1 MAFFFSPWAGPLPAT
16 SLTLLRSETTTRKAP
31 ILEVKV
37 TLMFS
42 NQQTVVGGCRHV
54 HFADRAYRPS
64 GCLNVQHRQWLLM
77 PVLVWLLLALCN
89 VGKQHV
95 YNNGQLHWPNGRFG
109 VCGDPWDSNKP
120 LEKAGRV
127 TGRQL
132 RQQHI

>member
-1 MAFFFSPWAGPLPAT
+1 
-16 SLTLLRSETTTRKAP
+16 
-31 ILEVKV
+31 
-37 TLMFS
+37 
-42 NQQTVVGGCRHV
+42 V

-132 RQQHI
+132 RQQHISPPAETTATRRILAVRKAAYGAPYAG